1 MLDELEIK
9 VSDFERHASH
19 TRCFLHTVNL
29 IAKSLLGAFERKKD
43 QKEFE
48 LTGWDDSND
57 ESGLARELEELSQGC
72 DDEETSDVL
81 PDLPENDELP
91 LDDDANE
98 SQGPTVDNVEGWVD
112 EVEEMTDAERRQLK
126 RAVRPVQLA
135 LMKV

>member
-43 QKEFE
+43 QKGLE
-48 LTGWDDSND
+48 LTRCDDSND
-57 ESGLARELEELSQGC
+57 ESGLARELEELSQGY
-72 DDEETSDVL
+72 DDEETDVLSDV
-81 PDLPENDELP
+81 ENDV

-98 SQGPTVDNVEGWVD
+98 TVGPKVDNVEGWVD
-112 EVEEMTDAERRQLK
+112 EVDEMTDAEQRQLK